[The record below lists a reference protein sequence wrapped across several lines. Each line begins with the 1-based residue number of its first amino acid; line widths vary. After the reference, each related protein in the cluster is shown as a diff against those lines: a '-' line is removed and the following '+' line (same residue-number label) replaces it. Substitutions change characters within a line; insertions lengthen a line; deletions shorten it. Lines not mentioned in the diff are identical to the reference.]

1 MQKKKFTPTTAVPAE
16 SETVTKKKRQKKGN
30 REKDIRALRNSIE
43 YKSRRTSKE
52 SLPHVVIDNTMINT
66 PLNIRA
72 HTDTLIP
79 EISAYND

>member
-16 SETVTKKKRQKKGN
+16 SENVTKKKRQKK
-30 REKDIRALRNSIE
+30 DLRALRNSIE
-43 YKSRRTSKE
+43 YKSCRTSKE